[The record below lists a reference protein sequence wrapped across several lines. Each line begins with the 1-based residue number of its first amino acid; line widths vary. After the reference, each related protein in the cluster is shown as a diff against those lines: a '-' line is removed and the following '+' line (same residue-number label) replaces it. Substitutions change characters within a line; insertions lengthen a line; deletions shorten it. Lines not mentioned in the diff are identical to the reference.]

1 MRFVS
6 FALVVGALIPA
17 SLFGQ
22 ASQTGWVLYD
32 DFSQGIRANNNPN
45 DPVGLLWQPTT
56 GNCFNYGCNPN
67 QSLNSP
73 SNQYLEDAVSA
84 AYNASTGW
92 AGYYFRNEPYGAGSY
107 YNVPYYTKYY
117 MMTGYNWPN
126 VPSGWNSGFTDMR
139 FKFRCSVNVPNNP
152 SQGYVQTL
160 GTYIK
165 NPATIDTASD
175 QGSHYYHYLNYSLY
189 ANQWIY
195 MDFDSTPSHLVTDS
209 SNPNYPNDPGWN
221 GTSGYHYWDGM
232 MHWYLSTESDW
243 PASGGP
249 WTCDMGGVYFKQKTG
264 EAPEWVPS
272 QTITYNPT
280 ASRWEVSWYGPKNA
294 VVTYQIM
301 YSTTGSLR
309 VAGFSSG
316 TNGGTV
322 STPGTGYGNT
332 YWNSPT
338 TTAANMWVAVRPIM
352 PVSTVTAGSGPIE
365 IQTYV
370 GHGLATGDTVNVA
383 GVCTGANGNQ
393 TITVVD
399 RTHFTLNNT
408 SGACSYSGSG
418 GTVTATSN
426 TTNFAEIFTGDP
438 TASGTSSSGP
448 PPTSSNAC
456 DVNGDGIVNS
466 TDVQLAT
473 TMALG
478 QTACTLDITS
488 PGVCTVVEV
497 QRIVNASLGGTC
509 KVGP

>member
-1 MRFVS
+1 MRYVFL
-6 FALVVGALIPA
+6 AAILIPA

-32 DFSQGIRANNNPN
+32 DFSQGLRPNNNTN

-67 QSLNSP
+67 QAVGDP
-73 SNQYLEDAVSA
+73 TKQYLEDTISA
-84 AYNASTGW
+84 PYNASTGW

-126 VPSGWNSGFTDMR
+126 VPSGWNPNFTDMR
-139 FKFRCSVNVPNNP
+139 FKFRCSADIPNNP

-165 NPATIDTASD
+165 NPTTIDTSSD
-175 QGSHYYHYLNYSLY
+175 QGLHYYHYGNYSLY

-195 MDFDSTPSHLVTDS
+195 LDYNSTPSHLVTDS

-249 WTCDMGGVYFKQKTG
+249 WTCDMGAVYFKQKTG
-264 EAPEWVPS
+264 EAPDWVPA
-272 QTITYNPT
+272 QTITYNPNAT
-280 ASRWEVSWYGPKNA
+280 RWEVSWYGPKNG

-301 YSTTGSLR
+301 YSTAGSLR
-309 VAGFSSG
+309 AAGFSTG
-316 TNGGTV
+316 TSGGTV

-338 TTAANMWVAVRPIM
+338 TTASNMWVAIRPIM
-352 PVSTVTAGSGPIE
+352 PVTSVSGGGGSPVQI
-365 IQTYV
+365 TTFV
-370 GHGLATGDTVNVA
+370 GHGLATGDAVNVA

-393 TITVVD
+393 TVTVVD
-399 RTHFTLNNT
+399 RTHFTLNGT
-408 SGACSYSGSG
+408 SAACTYSGTG
-418 GTVTATSN
+418 GTVTATSD

-438 TASGTSSSGP
+438 GGSTL
-448 PPTSSNAC
+448 SSNAC
-456 DVNGDGIVNS
+456 DLNGDGIVNN
-466 TDVQLAT
+466 TDVQ
-473 TMALG
+473 MAVNMSLG
-478 QTACTLDITS
+478 VTACSMNINGS
-488 PGVCTVVEV
+488 GVCNVVGV
-497 QRIVNASLGGTC
+497 QRVINASMGSAC